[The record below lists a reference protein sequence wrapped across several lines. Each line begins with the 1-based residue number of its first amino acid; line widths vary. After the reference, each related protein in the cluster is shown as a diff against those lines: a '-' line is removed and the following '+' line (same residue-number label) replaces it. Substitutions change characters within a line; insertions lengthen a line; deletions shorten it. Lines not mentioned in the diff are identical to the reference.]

1 VEKQIRVALVHDY
14 LTQRGGAERVAL
26 TLTKAFE
33 RAPLYV
39 TLYNQSATYGE
50 FADIDV
56 RVSWLNKIK
65 FLRRNHRLALPL
77 LPAAVS
83 SLKIDAD
90 LVVVSSSAFGHGITT
105 DAPILVYCHTP
116 PRFVYLSDEYL
127 GTGAI
132 GRLIN
137 SALTVFKPAFR
148 RFDQKAAKR
157 ATAYLSNS
165 SVVRERIGEVYGIE
179 APVLFP
185 PHSID
190 QSGQR
195 DAIPEVLAKF
205 GDAPFC
211 LVVSRLLPYK
221 NVDKVVE
228 AFRSLP
234 NQRLVIVGSGPLA
247 AQLQSALPDNAVM
260 VSGISDSQMRWVYAN
275 AEFLMAPSYED
286 FGLTVIEAAAWGVPA
301 VALRAGGYLDT
312 VVENQTGIF
321 FDTPDAN
328 KIAAAIERAYASK
341 WDRAAVREHADKFSE
356 ANFIEQIRDIALG
369 LVKNR

>member
-1 VEKQIRVALVHDY
+1 VVHDY

-26 TLTKAFE
+26 TLTKAFPD
-33 RAPLYV
+33 APLYV
-39 TLYNQSATYGE
+39 TLYEPETTYGE
-50 FADIDV
+50 FKAIDV
-56 RVSWLNKIK
+56 RVSWLNRYSIFRK
-65 FLRRNHRLALPL
+65 NHRLALPL
-77 LPAAVS
+77 LPAAVK

-105 DAPILVYCHTP
+105 DAPTLVYCHTP

-127 GTGAI
+127 GTGAV

-137 SALTVFKPAFR
+137 SVLKVFKPAFR
-148 RFDQKAAKR
+148 RFDQNAAKR
-157 ATAYLSNS
+157 ASAYLSNS
-165 SVVRERIGEVYGIE
+165 SVVRERIGEAYEID

-190 QSGQR
+190 LSGNR
-195 DAIPEVLAKF
+195 DEVPEVTAKF
-205 GDAPFC
+205 GHEPFC

-221 NVDKVVE
+221 NVDKLVA
-228 AFRSLP
+228 AFGNLP
-234 NQRLVIVGSGPLA
+234 DHRLVIVGSGPLA
-247 AQLQSALPDNAVM
+247 PQLQAALPANAVM

-312 VVENQTGIF
+312 VVEGQTGVF
-321 FDTPDAN
+321 FDKADPESIADAV
-328 KIAAAIERAYASK
+328 ERAYLGE
-341 WDRAAVREHADKFSE
+341 WNREAVREHAEKFSE
-356 ANFIEQIRDIALG
+356 ANFIKQIREYAFSL
-369 LVKNR
+369 LKNR